1 MGVPVHERIR
11 YPLCTCRPT
20 AGAFTMRILIIGAGG
35 HGRVVADALIESR
48 RAGALVDPV
57 GFLDDDA
64 SRIGRVYASIPV
76 IGGLDARAQAPH
88 DAVIV
93 AIGDNAT
100 RARVIAAMDAA
111 GERLAI
117 SRHPTAIVAPDV
129 ETGAGSM
136 ISAGARI
143 TTGTRLGR
151 GVIVNTG
158 AIVDHD
164 ATIGDSAHVA
174 PGVVL
179 GGDVVIGAGTLVGLG
194 ARVLP
199 GVCIGKQ
206 VTIGAGA
213 VVLADVPDGVTYA
226 GVPARLI
233 APRP

>member
-1 MGVPVHERIR
+1 
-11 YPLCTCRPT
+11 
-20 AGAFTMRILIIGAGG
+20 MRILIIGAGG
-35 HGRVVADALIESR
+35 HGRVVADALVEAR
-48 RAGALVDPV
+48 RTSADIDPV

-64 SRIGRVYASIPV
+64 SQIGRVYVSIPV
-76 IGGLDARAQAPH
+76 VGDLDTRTRVPH

-100 RARVIAAMDAA
+100 RARMIAAMDAL

-117 SRHPTAIVAPDV
+117 SRHPTAIVAADV
-129 ETGAGSM
+129 ETGVGSM
-136 ISAGARI
+136 ISAGVRI
-143 TTGTRLGR
+143 MTGTRLGR

-164 ATIGDSAHVA
+164 STIGDSAHVA

-199 GVCIGKQ
+199 GVRIGRH
-206 VTIGAGA
+206 VTIGAGS
-213 VVLADVPDGVTYA
+213 VVLADVPDDTTYA

-233 APRP
+233 TPRP